1 MLSGGR
7 PRIIADIE
15 PLAAGV
21 VDAMLPSNYGGE
33 ALANLLAG
41 DANFS
46 GKLPFTYPRFPNAL
60 STYDYKP
67 CESVGTMSGAY
78 NYDAKVYVQWPFGA
92 GLSYT
97 TYAYS
102 NLRVEKSAFGADDV
116 LRVSVDV
123 RNTGARA
130 GKESVLL
137 YSHDMVATSTPD
149 VRRLRDFA
157 KVELQPGETKTVT
170 FDVKAEDLAFV
181 GYDGKWRLEKGDFL
195 LMAGDQHLTV
205 TCTETKVWET
215 PNR

>member
-1 MLSGGR
+1 M
-7 PRIIADIE
+7 
-15 PLAAGV
+15 
-21 VDAMLPSNYGGE
+21 
-33 ALANLLAG
+33 
-41 DANFS
+41 
-46 GKLPFTYPRFPNAL
+46 
-60 STYDYKP
+60 
-67 CESVGTMSGAY
+67 
-78 NYDAKVYVQWPFGA
+78 
-92 GLSYT
+92 
-97 TYAYS
+97 
-102 NLRVEKSAFGADDV
+102 EKSAFGADDV